1 MRGAILIRIPSVC
14 CDIIFAAEKDIP
26 ILIRIPCAFI
36 TTILVGPSKWVVPC
50 EKVSQNI
57 DPFENHFFVINY
69 QHWTGASALQP
80 FWVPPDPWGGLGGP
94 GGVWGGLPTP
104 KLPLLFGDQF
114 KPWNAMF
121 WVKTTCTTMFLRF
134 WVKWGPPGSKKGRFG
149 PK

>member
-1 MRGAILIRIPSVC
+1 MVRAGYHR
-14 CDIIFAAEKDIP
+14 
-26 ILIRIPCAFI
+26 
-36 TTILVGPSKWVVPC
+36 WVVPC

-94 GGVWGGLPTP
+94 GGVWGGLLTP

-134 WVKWGPPGSKKGRFG
+134 WVKWGPPESRKGRFG

>member
-1 MRGAILIRIPSVC
+1 MSRL
-14 CDIIFAAEKDIP
+14 
-26 ILIRIPCAFI
+26 
-36 TTILVGPSKWVVPC
+36 TTSTRERLTDRKRKEASDFQWLFCPYHCIWVGPC
-50 EKVSQNI
+50 EKVSENI

-69 QHWTGASALQP
+69 QHWTGASPLQP

-121 WVKTTCTTMFLRF
+121 WVKTTCNTMFLRF
-134 WVKWGPPGSKKGRFG
+134 WVKWGPPGSKNGRFG